1 MKKTLFSFL
10 ILASVLL
17 TGCSG
22 ISSMKSNHKKVRYQ
36 ATPDPVATMDDKV
49 VVKYTCV
56 FPEKYFNKNAVMFV
70 QPVFSWDSGDI
81 RLDPINLRGENVE
94 GEGQKINYEK
104 GGRYTYTDMLDYRE
118 GMETGKVTLTPVVY
132 KASNVDE
139 EALFAEDL
147 KGGTNLSTVL
157 ISDGVNNTS
166 SWIDIRGNISIS
178 PINYNKTQGIIE
190 TADIYFPNGTSI
202 LDWGFEMNRKFD
214 AKANLDDL
222 KRIMLENG
230 LPKQITITGWA
241 SPEGEETHNAGVSK
255 NRADLATGLLNNILD
270 EVLTTM
276 ARRAKIRQQDIEY
289 YKYDLKKQMVITTR
303 SAGEDWVHFVV
314 MVEASDIQDKHAIIN
329 VAETQ
334 QNLIKREQMLKN
346 MAESYPQLNSEIFPN
361 LRRAQI
367 ALYYSEAR
375 HTDAELAKQAS
386 LNPAKLSFDELMY
399 AAYINYSYP
408 TKLKYYK
415 WATENHSAE
424 WAAWN
429 NAGAVAFYLGDD
441 AEAERYLNVAR
452 ELNPHNPDILNNT
465 GLVCMAK
472 KDYSLA
478 KYYFEEAIKQ
488 GSTDAEANIPVLNL
502 KRGNYTE
509 AGNDLKSNNCSF
521 NLAYAQ
527 LMNDQTTTCIRTL
540 DCCLDQNS
548 EVNYLRA
555 VAYARLGDKANCLK
569 NLKASIDET
578 YEYKLK
584 AKTDTEFKAYWD
596 DEEFKAIIQLYT
608 VK

>member
-1 MKKTLFSFL
+1 MKKTIFSFL

-56 FPEKYFNKNAVMFV
+56 FPEKYFDKNAVMFV
-70 QPVFSWDSGDI
+70 QPIFSWDSGDI
-81 RLDPINLRGENVE
+81 RLNPINLRGENVE
-94 GEGQKINYEK
+94 GEAQKINYEK
-104 GGRYTYTDMLDYRE
+104 GGRYTYTDMLDFRP

-147 KGGTNLSTVL
+147 KGGTELSTVL

-178 PINYNKTQGIIE
+178 PINYNKTQGIVE
-190 TADIYFPNGTSI
+190 TADIYFPNGQSV
-202 LDWGFEMNRKFD
+202 LDWNFDMNRKFD
-214 AKANLDDL
+214 ARANLEDL

-255 NRADLATGLLNNILD
+255 NRADIATEQLNRVLD
-270 EVLTTM
+270 EVLSTM
-276 ARRAKIRQQDIEY
+276 ARRAKVKQQDIEY
-289 YKYDLKKQMVITTR
+289 YKYNLMKQMIITTR
-303 SAGEDWVHFVV
+303 AAGEDWVHFVV

-334 QNLIKREQMLKN
+334 QNLVKREQMLKN

-472 KDYSLA
+472 QDYSLA

-509 AGNDLKSNNCSF
+509 ASKELKSNNCSF

-527 LMNDQTTTCIRTL
+527 LMNDQTSTCIRTL

-569 NLKASIDET
+569 NLKAAIDET

-584 AKTDTEFKAYWD
+584 AKTDTEFKAYWND
-596 DEEFKAIIQLYT
+596 DEFKEIIKLYS